1 MKLRLCGTGVSLA
14 LIVTAVAPETA
25 LAQMTV
31 RSNSGYS
38 YDMLDPT
45 TNINR
50 KQLLLL
56 ENRHREEITDDS
68 VTFGAAVTSL
78 VDFHK
83 SNTAGKFGYLMRHPT
98 SNNQVGTHSS
108 EVVLHSAQV
117 GITGTAG
124 SWITAY
130 MELLYDPEQSFG
142 QGTIIDLT
150 RNQIQLR
157 RGYVLFADLDR
168 LPVYVSVGK
177 MATPFGLTDTVNPFT
192 ASTVWHAFGGLA
204 YGGQVGYSARGINLS
219 FMGVQGGPQFRAAHT
234 PVEGT
239 AVPSRLNN
247 YVVDGNYT
255 LNFGTQSSGLLFG
268 ASYTKG
274 SAYCQGFPVMHFLS
288 CESPNAAYDVYTE
301 ITTGSL
307 TVMAEFAKTV
317 DVWPGTFNPD
327 IPQFTASRVSSFSVG
342 GKYRATVGITPLD
355 ISGEF
360 SRFTAGPDGAPW
372 DDQDQLVLGVAAY
385 VTRSA
390 KLFGE
395 YIRTDGYAPLNFIS
409 GGGGP
414 NVSAGDTH
422 SDNDARSNV
431 VVVGVNVAF

>member
-56 ENRHREEITDDS
+56 ENRRREEIPDDS
-68 VTFGAAVTSL
+68 VTFGAAVTGL
-78 VDFHK
+78 ADFHK

-108 EVVLHSAQV
+108 EAVLHSAQV

-157 RGYVLFADLDR
+157 RGYVLFGDL
-168 LPVYVSVGK
+168 
-177 MATPFGLTDTVNPFT
+177 
-192 ASTVWHAFGGLA
+192 H
-204 YGGQVGYSARGINLS
+204 
-219 FMGVQGGPQFRAAHT
+219 
-234 PVEGT
+234 
-239 AVPSRLNN
+239 
-247 YVVDGNYT
+247 
-255 LNFGTQSSGLLFG
+255 
-268 ASYTKG
+268 
-274 SAYCQGFPVMHFLS
+274 
-288 CESPNAAYDVYTE
+288 
-301 ITTGSL
+301 
-307 TVMAEFAKTV
+307 
-317 DVWPGTFNPD
+317 
-327 IPQFTASRVSSFSVG
+327 
-342 GKYRATVGITPLD
+342 
-355 ISGEF
+355 
-360 SRFTAGPDGAPW
+360 
-372 DDQDQLVLGVAAY
+372 
-385 VTRSA
+385 A
-390 KLFGE
+390 KLNRRL
-395 YIRTDGYAPLNFIS
+395 YNSTKSDTALPLSIE
-409 GGGGP
+409 
-414 NVSAGDTH
+414 
-422 SDNDARSNV
+422 
-431 VVVGVNVAF
+431 